1 MNSYH
6 SFGVLEKDRER
17 ASDKT
22 SDPLQLTR
30 RSMRNLRFLPLLLCL
45 VAVPAGSQGR
55 TRARPV
61 ARAITS
67 PQAQF
72 GHNIGDDYFLANYT
86 QMLDYWRKLDRESD
100 RMRLVRIGTTAEG
113 RPMWMAIVTSPE
125 NFKKLARYQE
135 ISRRLALAENLTDAQ
150 AHALAVEG
158 KSVVW
163 IDGGLHASEVLGAQQ
178 LIETAYELVSR
189 SDPETLRFLRDDIIL
204 LVPANPDGQELVSNW
219 YMRDA
224 DTLKRTTSR
233 LPRLYHKYA
242 GHDNNR
248 DSYMAS
254 QPETQAMD
262 SILFRA
268 WYPQIMYN
276 HHQTGPIG
284 TVIFAPPFR
293 DPFNYNFDP
302 LVPMELDLVG
312 AAMHSRFVAEGKPG
326 ATMRS
331 GSSYSTWWNGGL
343 RTTVY
348 FHNMIGLLTEA
359 IGNPTPMEIP
369 LVPEKLL
376 PKGDYPMPIQP
387 QKWHF
392 AQSIAYELT
401 ANRAVLDVAS
411 RYRET
416 LLYNIYQM
424 GRNSIERGS
433 TDSWTVTPRKVA
445 ALTAAIPQDSAR
457 PQGGDAGGGGGG
469 GGRAV
474 TTSPADLAT
483 YTRIM
488 RSPADR
494 DPRGY
499 IIPAD
504 QPDFLTATK
513 FVNALIKTGIEID
526 RGTSAFTVDGKSYPA
541 GSYVVKTAQ
550 AFRPHILDM
559 FEPQDHPNDIPYPGG
574 PPTPPYDNAGWTLA
588 YQMGVQFD
596 RILDGFSGPFTRVT
610 GFARVPAPRVGPA
623 AAGYAFSHSQN
634 DAFYAV
640 NRLLAHGDTV
650 YTLRNALSINGR
662 TYDVGT
668 FYVPAKTST
677 RSFLARLAQE
687 KGLQFDPFHTEVSP
701 ASLQRIRPARIALW
715 DQYGGAITS
724 GWARFIL
731 EQFDFPYEVVYP
743 QTLDAGNLISKF
755 DVLILPDGA
764 TFARSTART
773 PRINPEDIPPEYRD
787 RLGAMTVA
795 KTVPQLSEFL
805 NAGGTIMAIGSATDL
820 GTQLQLPIANALV
833 DSAGRTLPRARFY
846 VPGSIL
852 AMRVDTTAELA
863 QGMRPT
869 TDFYYDNAPA
879 FRLLPAAEPRGIK
892 RIVWIDNPSP
902 LRSGWAWGQ
911 RYLSGVT
918 EVLQAPVGK
927 GMLVL
932 FGPDPYFRSQP
943 HGTFKL
949 LFNGLLYRNDL
960 GD

>member
-1 MNSYH
+1 MRSLRL
-6 SFGVLEKDRER
+6 SLLVL
-17 ASDKT
+17 AAVT
-22 SDPLQLTR
+22 IPAGTQAQR
-30 RSMRNLRFLPLLLCL
+30 RS
-45 VAVPAGSQGR
+45 AA
-55 TRARPV
+55 A
-61 ARAITS
+61 AITS
-67 PQAQF
+67 PLAQF
-72 GHNIGDDYFLANYT
+72 GHNIGDDYFLANYS
-86 QMLDYWRKLDRESD
+86 QMMDYWRKLDRESD
-100 RMRLVRIGTTAEG
+100 RMKLVRIGTTAEG

-125 NFKKLARYQE
+125 NHRKLARYQE
-135 ISRRLALAENLTDAQ
+135 ISRRLARADDLSDAQ
-150 AHALAVEG
+150 ARAFAAEG
-158 KSVVW
+158 KAVVW

-178 LIETAYELVSR
+178 LIETTYELVSR

-219 YMRDA
+219 YMREA

-233 LPRLYHKYA
+233 LPRLYEKYA

-248 DSYMAS
+248 DSYMAAL
-254 QPETQAMD
+254 PETQAMD

-416 LLYNIYQM
+416 LLYNIYRM
-424 GRNSIERGS
+424 GRNSIGRGS
-433 TDSWTVTPRKVA
+433 TDTWTVTPKRVA
-445 ALTAAIPQDSAR
+445 ALQAAIPQDSVR
-457 PQGGDAGGGGGG
+457 PQGGDAGSGGG
-469 GGRAV
+469 GGRAA
-474 TTSPADLAT
+474 TTSPAEMAT

-488 RSPADR
+488 RNPADR

-499 IIPAD
+499 IISVD
-504 QPDFLTATK
+504 QPDFPTATK
-513 FVNALIKTGIEID
+513 FVNALIKTGIDVD
-526 RGTSAFTVDGKSYPA
+526 RATSSFTVDGKSYPA
-541 GSYVVKTAQ
+541 GSFVVKTAQ

-574 PPTPPYDNAGWTLA
+574 PPTAPYDNAGWTLA

-596 RILDGFSGPFTRVT
+596 RILDDFSGPFTRVT
-610 GFARVPAPRVGPA
+610 GFAKPPRPRFGPA
-623 AAGYAFSHSQN
+623 AAGYVFSHSQN

-650 YTLRNALSINGR
+650 YTLLNPLNINGR

-668 FYVPAKTST
+668 FYVHARTGTLGFLT
-677 RSFLARLAQE
+677 RIADER
-687 KGLQFDPFHTEVSP
+687 GIQFDAFHAEPSA
-701 ASLQRIRPARIALW
+701 ASLRRILPARIALW
-715 DQYGGAITS
+715 DQYGGSITS
-724 GWARFIL
+724 GWARYIL
-731 EQFDFPYEVVYP
+731 EQFGFTYEIVYP
-743 QTLDAGNLISKF
+743 QTLDAGNLINKF

-764 TFARSTART
+764 TFARTAARAA
-773 PRINPEDIPPEYRD
+773 PRINPDDIPEEFRD
-787 RLGAMTVA
+787 RLGSMSVA
-795 KTVPQLSEFL
+795 RTVPQLAEFL
-805 NAGGTIMAIGSATDL
+805 NAGGTILAIGSATDL
-820 GTQLQLPIANALV
+820 GIQLQLPIANALV
-833 DSAGRTLPRARFY
+833 DSAGRPLPRTRFY

-852 AMRVDTTAELA
+852 AMRVDTTSALA
-863 QGMRPT
+863 HGMRPT
-869 TDFYYDNAPA
+869 TDYYYDNAPA
-879 FRLLPAAEPRGIK
+879 FRLLPPAEARGVK

-911 RYLSGVT
+911 RFLNGVT
-918 EVLQAPVGK
+918 EVLTAPFGK
-927 GMLVL
+927 GELVL
-932 FGPDPYFRSQP
+932 YGPDPYFRSQP

-949 LFNGLLYRNDL
+949 LFNGLLYRTAL

>member
-1 MNSYH
+1 MRRLVFTAL
-6 SFGVLEKDRER
+6 SFYVL
-17 ASDKT
+17 A
-22 SDPLQLTR
+22 
-30 RSMRNLRFLPLLLCL
+30 
-45 VAVPAGSQGR
+45 
-55 TRARPV
+55 
-61 ARAITS
+61 S
-67 PQAQF
+67 PQSIAAQRRTTTPRAQF
-72 GHNIGDDYFLANYT
+72 GHDIGDDYFLANYE
-86 QMLDYWRKLDRESD
+86 QMIEYWNKLDRESD
-100 RMRLVRIGTTAEG
+100 RMKMVRIGTSAEG
-113 RPMWMAIVTSPE
+113 RPIWMAIITSPE
-125 NFKKLARYQE
+125 NHRKLAHYQD

-150 AHALAVEG
+150 AHALAAEG
-158 KSVVW
+158 KAVVW

-178 LIETAYELVSR
+178 LIQTVYELVSR
-189 SDPETLRFLRDDIIL
+189 NDAETLRFLNDDIIL
-204 LVPANPDGQELVSNW
+204 CVPANPDGQDLVSNW
-219 YMRDA
+219 YMRDP
-224 DTLKRTTSR
+224 DTLKRSTSR

-248 DSYMAS
+248 DSYIAS

-276 HHQTGPIG
+276 HHQTGPVG

-331 GSSYSTWWNGGL
+331 GSGYSTWWNGGL

-416 LLYNIYQM
+416 FLYNIYQM
-424 GRNSIERGS
+424 GRNSIQRGS
-433 TDSWTVTPRKVA
+433 SDAWTVTPKKVA
-445 ALTAAIPQDSAR
+445 ALQAALPDSVR
-457 PQGGDAGGGGGG
+457 SPGGDGGGA
-469 GGRAV
+469 RAA
-474 TTSPADLAT
+474 TSTPDELAK
-483 YTRIM
+483 YARIM
-488 RSPADR
+488 RNPADR

-499 IIPAD
+499 IISAD

-513 FVNALIKTGIEID
+513 FVNALIKNGIVVLRATQPFIV
-526 RGTSAFTVDGKSYPA
+526 GSKQYPA
-541 GSYVVKTAQ
+541 NSLVVRTAQ

-596 RILDGFSGPFTRVT
+596 RILDPFSGPFVPIIGFAKPPATRV
-610 GFARVPAPRVGPA
+610 AEN
-623 AAGYAFSHSQN
+623 AAGYTFSHSVN
-634 DAFYAV
+634 DAFVAV
-640 NRLLAHGDTV
+640 NRLLAHGEEV
-650 YTLRNALSINGR
+650 FTLDASHQANGR
-662 TYDVGT
+662 RYDVGT
-668 FYVPAKTST
+668 FYVAAKSTTPAI
-677 RSFLARLAQE
+677 LAQLSQD
-687 KGLQFDPFHTEVSP
+687 KGIVFEAIPSAIP
-701 ASLQRIRPARIALW
+701 RASLKRVRPVRIALW

-724 GWARFIL
+724 GWARYIL
-731 EQFDFPYEVVYP
+731 EQFEFPYQVVYP
-743 QTLDAGNLISKF
+743 PTLDAGNLISKF
-755 DVLILPDGA
+755 DVLLLPDGFSFPRA
-764 TFARSTART
+764 GARAA
-773 PRINPEDIPPEYRD
+773 PRIEPADIPAEYRD
-787 RLGAMTVA
+787 RLGSVTVA
-795 KTVPQLSEFL
+795 RTLPQIVEFL
-805 NAGGTIMAIGSATDL
+805 NAGGTVLAIGSATDL
-820 GTQLQLPIANALV
+820 ATQMQLPIANALV
-833 DSAGRTLPRARFY
+833 DSAGRPLPRTRFY

-852 AMRVDTTAELA
+852 SMRVDTTATLA
-863 QGMRPT
+863 QGMRPV

-879 FRLLPAAEPRGIK
+879 FRLLPGAEARGVKKIA
-892 RIVWIDNPSP
+892 WIDGPTP

-911 RYLSGVT
+911 KYLSGVT

-927 GMLVL
+927 GTLVL
-932 FGPDPYFRSQP
+932 YGPDPYFRSQP
-943 HGTFKL
+943 HGTFKM
-949 LFNGLLYRNDL
+949 LFNGFLYRTAP

>member
-1 MNSYH
+1 M
-6 SFGVLEKDRER
+6 D
-17 ASDKT
+17 
-22 SDPLQLTR
+22 
-30 RSMRNLRFLPLLLCL
+30 SMRSLKSKTALLLCVL
-45 VAVPAGSQGR
+45 AIMAAAPAHPRNTAAAQTG
-55 TRARPV
+55 
-61 ARAITS
+61 ITS
-67 PQAQF
+67 PRAQF
-72 GHNIGDDYFLANYT
+72 GHDIGDDYFLANYT
-86 QMLDYWRKLDRESD
+86 QMIDYWRKLDRESD
-100 RMRLVRIGTTAEG
+100 RMKMVRIGTTAEG
-113 RPMWMAIVTSPE
+113 RPIWMAIVTSPE
-125 NFKKLARYQE
+125 NQRKLGRYQE

-150 AHALAVEG
+150 AHALASEG

-178 LIETAYELVSR
+178 LIQMVYDLVSR

-219 YMRDA
+219 YMREA
-224 DTLKRTTSR
+224 DTLKRTTAR
-233 LPRLYHKYA
+233 LPTLYHKYA

-359 IGNPTPMEIP
+359 IGNPTPIEIP

-376 PKGDYPMPIQP
+376 PRGDLPMPIQP

-411 RYRET
+411 RYREMF
-416 LLYNIYQM
+416 LYNIYQM
-424 GRNSIERGS
+424 GRNSIRRGS
-433 TDSWTVTPRKVA
+433 TDTWTITPRKVA
-445 ALTAAIPQDSAR
+445 ALEAATPEDSSR
-457 PQGGDAGGGGGG
+457 PQGGDAGGGGG
-469 GGRAV
+469 RPQ
-474 TTSPADLAT
+474 TTSPADMAA
-483 YTRIM
+483 YVNIM
-488 RSPADR
+488 RNPADR
-494 DPRGY
+494 DARAY

-513 FVNALIKTGIEID
+513 FVNALIKTGISVD
-526 RGTSAFTVDGKSYPA
+526 RAAAPFTVNGKNYPA
-541 GSYVVKTAQ
+541 NSFVVMAAQ

-596 RILDGFSGPFTRVT
+596 RILEPFTGPLTPVV
-610 GFARVPAPRVGPA
+610 GFAKPPRARVGPA
-623 AAGYAFSHSQN
+623 AEGYALSHSVN
-634 DAFYAV
+634 DAFAAV
-640 NRLLAHGDTV
+640 NRLLARGQEV
-650 YTLRNALSINGR
+650 YTLVTPLSINGR
-662 TYDVGT
+662 TYDAGT
-668 FYVPAKTST
+668 FYIPAKPGT
-677 RSFLARLAQE
+677 LAILSRLVAE
-687 KGLQFDPFHTEVSP
+687 KGLVFDPFDTEVSS
-701 ASLQRIRPARIALW
+701 ASLKRIRPARIALW
-715 DQYGGAITS
+715 DQYGGSITS

-731 EQFDFPYEVVYP
+731 EQFEFPYQVVYP
-743 QTLDAGNLISKF
+743 ATLDAGNLISKF
-755 DVLILPDGA
+755 DVLILPDGV
-764 TFARSTART
+764 TFGRPGARAA
-773 PRINPEDIPPEYRD
+773 PRVNPDDVPTEYRD
-787 RLGAMTVA
+787 RIGSLTAT
-795 KTVPQLSEFL
+795 KTIPQLQEFL
-805 NAGGTIMAIGSATDL
+805 NAGGTILAIGSATDI
-820 GTQLQLPIANALV
+820 GIQLQLPISNALA
-833 DSAGRTLPRARFY
+833 DSTGRSLPRSRFY

-852 AMRVDTTAELA
+852 TMRVDTTLA
-863 QGMRPT
+863 LGEGLRPV

-879 FRLLPAAEPRGIK
+879 FRLLPGANARGIK
-892 RIVWIDNPSP
+892 RVVWIDGPAP

-911 RYLSGVT
+911 KYLSGVT

-932 FGPDPYFRSQP
+932 YGPDPYFRSQP

-949 LFNGLLYRNDL
+949 LFNGLLYRNEL

>member
-1 MNSYH
+1 MRSLKSAT
-6 SFGVLEKDRER
+6 SFLFFLLATTVPSKAQTNI
-17 ASDKT
+17 AST
-22 SDPLQLTR
+22 TATR
-30 RSMRNLRFLPLLLCL
+30 
-45 VAVPAGSQGR
+45 
-55 TRARPV
+55 
-61 ARAITS
+61 ITT
-67 PQAQF
+67 PRAQF
-72 GHNIGDDYFLANYT
+72 GHDIGDDYFLANYT
-86 QMLDYWRKLDRESD
+86 QMIDYWRVLDRQSD
-100 RMRLVRIGTTAEG
+100 RMKMVRIGTSAEG
-113 RPMWMAIVTSPE
+113 RPIWMAIVTSPE
-125 NFKKLARYQE
+125 NHAKLARYQQ

-150 AHALAVEG
+150 AHALASEG
-158 KSVVW
+158 KAVVW
-163 IDGGLHASEVLGAQQ
+163 IDGGLHATEVLGAQQ
-178 LIETAYELVSR
+178 LIEMTYELVSR
-189 SDPETLRFLRDDIIL
+189 NDAETLRFLRDDIIL
-204 LVPANPDGQELVSNW
+204 LVPANPDGQELVSDW
-219 YMRDA
+219 YMREA
-224 DTLKRTTSR
+224 DTLKRTTAR
-233 LPRLYHKYA
+233 LPRLYQKYA

-268 WYPQIMYN
+268 WYPQIVYN

-331 GSSYSTWWNGGL
+331 GSGYSTWWNGGL

-359 IGNPTPMEIP
+359 IGNPTPIEIP

-376 PKGDYPMPIQP
+376 PKGDLPMPIQP

-392 AQSIAYELT
+392 SQSIAYELT

-424 GRNSIERGS
+424 GRNSIRRGS
-433 TDSWTVTPRKVA
+433 TDTWTTTPTKVA
-445 ALTAAIPQDSAR
+445 ALQAALPQDSTR
-457 PQGGDAGGGGGG
+457 PGGDAGAGG
-469 GGRAV
+469 GGRPQ
-474 TTSPADLAT
+474 TTSPAEMAA
-483 YTRIM
+483 YVSIM
-488 RSPADR
+488 RNPEDR

-499 IIPAD
+499 IISAD

-513 FVNALIKTGIEID
+513 FVNALIKTGIVIQ
-526 RGTSAFTVDGKSYPA
+526 RATAPFAVQGKEYPV
-541 GSYVVKTAQ
+541 GSFVVKTAQ
-550 AFRPHILDM
+550 AFRPHVLDM

-596 RILDGFSGPFTRVT
+596 RILDPFGGPFTPIV
-610 GFARVPAPRVGPA
+610 GFARALEQRVA
-623 AAGYAFSHSQN
+623 SAIAGYALSHSVN
-634 DAFYAV
+634 DAFVAV
-640 NRLLAHGDTV
+640 NRLLARGEQV
-650 YTLRNALSINGR
+650 YTLQTPLSINGR

-668 FYVPAKTST
+668 FYIPAKPTT
-677 RSFLARLAQE
+677 APILTQLAQE
-687 KGLQFDPFHTEVSP
+687 KGLSFDAFDTEISA
-701 ASLQRIRPARIALW
+701 ASLKRIRPARIALW

-731 EQFDFPYEVVYP
+731 EQFEFPYQVVYP
-743 QTLDAGNLISKF
+743 ATLDAGNLISKF
-755 DVLILPDGA
+755 DVLILPDGV
-764 TFARSTART
+764 TFGRPGART
-773 PRINPEDIPPEYRD
+773 PPRINPEDVPPEYRD
-787 RLGAMTVA
+787 RIGSLTATR
-795 KTVPQLSEFL
+795 TIPQLQEFL
-805 NAGGTIMAIGSATDL
+805 NAGGTILAIGSATDL
-820 GTQLQLPIANALV
+820 GIQLQLPIANALV
-833 DSAGRTLPRARFY
+833 DSSGRSLPRSRFY

-852 AMRVDTTAELA
+852 SMRVDTTLA
-863 QGMRPT
+863 LGEGLRPV

-879 FRLLPAAEPRGIK
+879 FRLLPGANARGIK
-892 RIVWIDNPSP
+892 RVVWIDGPTP

-911 RYLSGVT
+911 KYLSGVT

-932 FGPDPYFRSQP
+932 YGPDPYFRSQP

-949 LFNGLLYRNDL
+949 LFNGLLYRNEL

>member
-1 MNSYH
+1 MRRLS
-6 SFGVLEKDRER
+6 SATLLFAIFALPAMLR
-17 ASDKT
+17 AQT
-22 SDPLQLTR
+22 
-30 RSMRNLRFLPLLLCL
+30 
-45 VAVPAGSQGR
+45 R
-55 TRARPV
+55 TRPAPSLLV
-61 ARAITS
+61 TS
-67 PQAQF
+67 PRAQF
-72 GHNIGDDYFLANYT
+72 GHNIGDDYFLANYS
-86 QMLDYWRKLDRESD
+86 QMIDYWRKLDRESD
-100 RMRLVRIGTTAEG
+100 RMRLVRVGTTAEG
-113 RPMWMAIVTSPE
+113 RPMWMAIITSPE
-125 NFKKLARYQE
+125 NFRKLSRYQE

-150 AHALAVEG
+150 AHALASEG

-178 LIETAYELVSR
+178 LILMAYELVSR

-219 YMRDA
+219 YMREA
-224 DTLKRTTSR
+224 DTLKRSTAR
-233 LPRLYHKYA
+233 LPRLYHKYI

-248 DSYMAS
+248 DAYMAS

-312 AAMHSRFVAEGKPG
+312 AAMQSRFVAEGKPG

-331 GSSYSTWWNGGL
+331 GSGYSTWWNGGM

-359 IGNPTPMEIP
+359 IGNPTPIEIP

-376 PKGDYPMPIQP
+376 PKGDLPMPIQP

-424 GRNSIERGS
+424 GRNSIQRGS
-433 TDSWTVTPRKVA
+433 TDTWTTTPKRVA
-445 ALTAAIPQDSAR
+445 ALQTAIPQDTAR

-469 GGRAV
+469 GRPQV
-474 TTSPADLAT
+474 TSAADMAT
-483 YTRIM
+483 YVTIM
-488 RSPADR
+488 RNPEDR

-513 FVNALIKTGIEID
+513 FVNALIKTGIVVQ
-526 RGTSAFTVDGKSYPA
+526 RATAPFTVGGRNYSA

-550 AFRPHILDM
+550 AFRPHVLDM

-596 RILDGFSGPFTRVT
+596 RILDPFGGPFTPIT
-610 GFARVPAPRVGPA
+610 GFAKPPTQRVASAV
-623 AAGYAFSHSQN
+623 AGYAFSHSVN
-634 DAFYAV
+634 DAFTAV
-640 NRLLAHGDTV
+640 NRLLARGEDA
-650 YTLRNALSINGR
+650 YTLLSPLSINGR
-662 TYDVGT
+662 TYSAGT
-668 FYVPAKTST
+668 FYVPAKPTT
-677 RSFLARLAQE
+677 LPVLKQLADE
-687 KGLQFDPFHTEVSP
+687 KGLAFDAFDTEVSSS
-701 ASLQRIRPARIALW
+701 SLRRVRPARIGLW

-731 EQFDFPYEVVYP
+731 EQFEFPYEVVYP
-743 QTLDAGNLISKF
+743 PTLDAGNLISKF

-764 TFARSTART
+764 TFARPNART
-773 PRINPEDIPPEYRD
+773 APRINPEDVPAEYRD
-787 RLGAMTVA
+787 RVGTLSVA
-795 KTVPQLSEFL
+795 KTIPQLLEFL
-805 NAGGTIMAIGSATDL
+805 NAGGTILAIGSATDL
-820 GTQLQLPIANALV
+820 GIQLQLPIANALV
-833 DSAGRTLPRARFY
+833 DSTGRSLPRTKFY

-852 AMRVDTTAELA
+852 TMRVDTTASLA
-863 QGMRPT
+863 EGLRPT

-879 FRLLPAAEPRGIK
+879 FRLLPAADARGVK
-892 RIVWIDNPSP
+892 RIVWIDTPTP

-911 RYLSGVT
+911 KYLSGVT
-918 EVLQAPVGK
+918 EVLQSPVGK

-932 FGPDPYFRSQP
+932 YGPDPYFRSQP

-949 LFNGLLYRNDL
+949 LFNGLLYRTAL

>member
-1 MNSYH
+1 M
-6 SFGVLEKDRER
+6 
-17 ASDKT
+17 
-22 SDPLQLTR
+22 
-30 RSMRNLRFLPLLLCL
+30 RSLKSLALFLFLPLAL
-45 VAVPAGSQGR
+45 
-55 TRARPV
+55 PV
-61 ARAITS
+61 ASPAQRRIAAPATRTITS
-67 PQAQF
+67 PRAEF
-72 GHNIGDDYFLANYT
+72 GHDIGDDYFLANYS
-86 QMLDYWRKLDRESD
+86 QMIEYWRKLDRESD
-100 RMRLVRIGTTAEG
+100 RMKMVRIGTTAEG
-113 RPMWMAIVTSPE
+113 RPMWMAIITSPD
-125 NFKKLARYQE
+125 NQRKLARYQE
-135 ISRRLALAENLTDAQ
+135 ISRRLALAEDLTDAQ
-150 AHALAVEG
+150 ARALASAG

-178 LIETAYELVSR
+178 LIPMAYELVGR
-189 SDPETLRFLRDDIIL
+189 NDPETLRFLRDDIIL
-204 LVPANPDGQELVSNW
+204 LVPANPDGQDLVSNW
-219 YMRDA
+219 YMRDP
-224 DTLKRTTSR
+224 DTLRRSTAR
-233 LPRLYHKYA
+233 LPRLYHKYV

-248 DSYMAS
+248 DAYMAS

-331 GSSYSTWWNGGL
+331 GSGYSTWWNGGM

-376 PKGDYPMPIQP
+376 PKGDLPMPIQP

-424 GRNSIERGS
+424 GRNSIQRGS
-433 TDSWTVTPRKVA
+433 TDTWTTTPRKVA
-445 ALTAAIPQDSAR
+445 ALQAAVPQDTAR

-469 GGRAV
+469 GAGGRPQ
-474 TTSPADLAT
+474 TTSPAEMAA
-483 YTRIM
+483 YVSIM
-488 RSPADR
+488 RNPADR

-499 IIPAD
+499 IIPSD

-513 FVNALIKTGIEID
+513 FVNALIKTGITVD
-526 RGTSAFTVDGKSYPA
+526 RATSAFIVNGKNYPQ
-541 GSYVVKTAQ
+541 GSYVVQTAQ

-596 RILDGFSGPFTRVT
+596 RILDPLSGPFTPIV
-610 GFARVPAPRVGPA
+610 GFARPPRQHVGPA
-623 AAGYAFSHSQN
+623 AAGYALSHSVN
-634 DAFYAV
+634 DAFAAV
-640 NRLLAHGDTV
+640 NRLLARGEEV
-650 YTLRNALSINGR
+650 YTLLRPISINGR
-662 TYDVGT
+662 TYDIGT
-668 FYVPAKTST
+668 FYIPAKPGTEAILS
-677 RSFLARLAQE
+677 RLAAE
-687 KGLQFDPFHTEVSP
+687 RGLTFDPFHTEVSST
-701 ASLQRIRPARIALW
+701 SLKRLRPARIALW
-715 DQYGGAITS
+715 DQYGGSITS

-731 EQFDFPYEVVYP
+731 EQFEFPYQVVYP

-755 DVLILPDGA
+755 DVLILPDGV
-764 TFARSTART
+764 TFRRPNARAA
-773 PRINPEDIPPEYRD
+773 PQINPEEIPAEYRD
-787 RLGAMTVA
+787 RLGSLTVA
-795 KTVPQLSEFL
+795 RTIPQLQEFL
-805 NAGGTIMAIGSATDL
+805 NAGGTILAIGSATDL
-820 GTQLQLPIANALV
+820 GIQLQLPVANALV
-833 DSAGRTLPRARFY
+833 DSVGRPLPRTRFY

-852 AMRVDTTAELA
+852 SMRVDTTAALA
-863 QGMRPT
+863 QGLRPV
-869 TDFYYDNAPA
+869 TDFYFDNAPA
-879 FRLLPAAEPRGIK
+879 FRLLPAAESRGIK
-892 RIVWIDNPSP
+892 RIVWIDGAAP

-932 FGPDPYFRSQP
+932 YGPDPYFRSQP

-949 LFNGLLYRNDL
+949 LFNGLLYRNEL

>member
-1 MNSYH
+1 MRSLK
-6 SFGVLEKDRER
+6 SSTTFLFC
-17 ASDKT
+17 
-22 SDPLQLTR
+22 LLTIPATI
-30 RSMRNLRFLPLLLCL
+30 SSQ
-45 VAVPAGSQGR
+45 AVSSSTLSR
-55 TRARPV
+55 
-61 ARAITS
+61 ITS
-67 PQAQF
+67 PRAEF
-72 GHNIGDDYFLANYT
+72 GHDIGDDYFLASYG
-86 QMLDYWRKLDRESD
+86 QMVDYWRKLDRESD
-100 RMRLVRIGTTAEG
+100 RMKLVRIGTTAEA

-125 NFKKLARYQE
+125 NQRRLARYQD
-135 ISRRLALAENLTDAQ
+135 ISKRLALAENLTDAQ
-150 AHALAVEG
+150 ARSLAAEG

-178 LIETAYELVSR
+178 LILTAYDLVSR
-189 SDPETLRFLRDDIIL
+189 NDPETLRFLRDDIIL
-204 LVPANPDGQELVSNW
+204 LVPANPDGQDIVSNW
-219 YMRDA
+219 YMREA

-248 DSYMAS
+248 DSYMAAM
-254 QPETQAMD
+254 PETQAMD

-276 HHQTGPIG
+276 HHQTGPAG

-331 GSSYSTWWNGGL
+331 GAPYSTWWNGGL

-369 LVPEKLL
+369 LVPDKLL
-376 PKGDYPMPIQP
+376 PKGDLPFPIQP

-424 GRNSIERGS
+424 GRNSIQRGN
-433 TDSWTVTPRKVA
+433 TDTWTVTPRKVA
-445 ALTAAIPQDSAR
+445 ALQAALPQDSTR

-469 GGRAV
+469 RPQ
-474 TTSPADLAT
+474 TTSPAELAA
-483 YTRIM
+483 YTSIM
-488 RSPADR
+488 RSPTDR

-499 IIPAD
+499 IISAD

-513 FVNALIKTGIEID
+513 FVNALIKNGIAIERAIED
-526 RGTSAFTVDGKSYPA
+526 FTVNGKTYPA
-541 GSYVVKTAQ
+541 GSFVVKTAQ

-596 RILDGFSGPFTRVT
+596 RILDPFSGPFAPVV
-610 GFARVPAPRVGPA
+610 GFAKPPTERVGPA
-623 AAGYAFSHSQN
+623 AAGYALSHSVN
-634 DAFYAV
+634 DAFAAV
-640 NRLLAHGDTV
+640 NRLLARGEDV
-650 YTLRNALSINGR
+650 YTLLNPLSINGR
-662 TYDVGT
+662 IYDAGT
-668 FYVPAKTST
+668 FYIAAKPTTLPILS
-677 RSFLARLAQE
+677 RLASE
-687 KGLQFDPFHTEVSP
+687 KGLTFDAFQTEVSP
-701 ASLQRIRPARIALW
+701 ASLKRVRPARIALW

-724 GWARFIL
+724 GWARFLL
-731 EQFDFPYEVVYP
+731 EQFEFPYQIVYP
-743 QTLDAGNLISKF
+743 PTLDAGNLISKF
-755 DVLILPDGA
+755 DILILPDGA
-764 TFARSTART
+764 TFARPNSRVGQ
-773 PRINPEDIPPEYRD
+773 RINPDDVPAEYRD
-787 RLGAMTVA
+787 RVGNMTVA
-795 KTVPQLSEFL
+795 KTVPQLQEFL
-805 NAGGTIMAIGSATDL
+805 NSGGTILAIGSATEL
-820 GTQLQLPIANALV
+820 GLQLQLPIANALV
-833 DSAGRTLPRARFY
+833 DSAGRALPRNRFY

-852 AMRVDTTAELA
+852 SMRVDTTTALA
-863 QGMRPT
+863 QGLRPV

-879 FRLLPAAEPRGIK
+879 FRLLPGANARGIK
-892 RIVWIDNPSP
+892 RVAWIDSPTP

-932 FGPDPYFRSQP
+932 YGPDPYFRSQP

-949 LFNGLLYRNDL
+949 LFNGLLYRNEL

>member
-1 MNSYH
+1 MNSMR
-6 SFGVLEKDRER
+6 SLK
-17 ASDKT
+17 SKT
-22 SDPLQLTR
+22 A
-30 RSMRNLRFLPLLLCL
+30 LPLCVL
-45 VAVPAGSQGR
+45 AIMAAAPAH
-55 TRARPV
+55 TRNA
-61 ARAITS
+61 AAAQTGITS
-67 PQAQF
+67 PRAQF
-72 GHNIGDDYFLANYT
+72 GHDIGDDYFLANYT
-86 QMLDYWRKLDRESD
+86 QMIDYWRKLDRESD
-100 RMRLVRIGTTAEG
+100 RMKMVRIGTTAEG
-113 RPMWMAIVTSPE
+113 RPIWMAIVTAPE
-125 NFKKLARYQE
+125 NHRKLGRYQE
-135 ISRRLALAENLTDAQ
+135 ISRRLALAGNLTDAQ
-150 AHALAVEG
+150 AHALASEG

-178 LIETAYELVSR
+178 LIQMVYDLVSR

-204 LVPANPDGQELVSNW
+204 LVPANPDGQELVSDW
-219 YMRDA
+219 YMREA
-224 DTLKRTTSR
+224 DTLKRTTAR

-359 IGNPTPMEIP
+359 IGNPTPIEIP

-376 PKGDYPMPIQP
+376 PRGDLPMPIQP

-411 RYRET
+411 RYREMF
-416 LLYNIYQM
+416 LYNIYQM
-424 GRNSIERGS
+424 GRNSIRRGS
-433 TDSWTVTPRKVA
+433 TDTWTTTPRKVA
-445 ALTAAIPQDSAR
+445 ALEAATPEDSSR
-457 PQGGDAGGGGGG
+457 PQGGDAGGGGG
-469 GGRAV
+469 RPQ
-474 TTSPADLAT
+474 TTSPADMAA
-483 YTRIM
+483 YVNIM
-488 RSPADR
+488 RNPADR
-494 DPRGY
+494 DPRAY
-499 IIPAD
+499 VISAD

-513 FVNALIKTGIEID
+513 FVNALIKTGISVD
-526 RGTSAFTVDGKSYPA
+526 RATAPFTVNGKSYPTN
-541 GSYVVKTAQ
+541 SYVVMAAQ

-596 RILDGFSGPFTRVT
+596 RILEPFSGPLTPVV
-610 GFARVPAPRVGPA
+610 GFAKPPRARVGPA
-623 AAGYAFSHSQN
+623 AEGYALSHSVN
-634 DAFYAV
+634 DAFAAV
-640 NRLLAHGDTV
+640 NRLLARGQEV
-650 YTLRNALSINGR
+650 YTLVTPLSINGR
-662 TYDVGT
+662 TYDAGT
-668 FYVPAKTST
+668 FYIPAKPGT
-677 RSFLARLAQE
+677 LAILSRLVAE
-687 KGLQFDPFHTEVSP
+687 KGLVFDPFDTEVSS
-701 ASLQRIRPARIALW
+701 ASLKRIRPARIALW
-715 DQYGGAITS
+715 DQYGGSITS

-731 EQFDFPYEVVYP
+731 EQFEFPYQVVYP
-743 QTLDAGNLISKF
+743 ATLDAGNLISKF
-755 DVLILPDGA
+755 DVLILPDGV
-764 TFARSTART
+764 TFGRPGART
-773 PRINPEDIPPEYRD
+773 APRVNPEDVPPEYRD
-787 RLGAMTVA
+787 RIGSLTATR
-795 KTVPQLSEFL
+795 TIPQLQEFL
-805 NAGGTIMAIGSATDL
+805 NAGGTILAIGSATDI
-820 GTQLQLPIANALV
+820 GIQLQLPISNALA
-833 DSAGRTLPRARFY
+833 DSTGRSLPRSRFY

-852 AMRVDTTAELA
+852 TMRVDTTLA
-863 QGMRPT
+863 LGEGLRPV

-879 FRLLPAAEPRGIK
+879 FRLLPGANARGIK
-892 RIVWIDNPSP
+892 RVVWIDGPTP

-911 RYLSGVT
+911 KYLSGVT

-932 FGPDPYFRSQP
+932 YGPDPYFRSQP

-949 LFNGLLYRNDL
+949 LFNGLLYRNEL

>member
-1 MNSYH
+1 MQRLKS
-6 SFGVLEKDRER
+6 
-17 ASDKT
+17 AA
-22 SDPLQLTR
+22 
-30 RSMRNLRFLPLLLCL
+30 LLLSL
-45 VAVPAGSQGR
+45 SAVTVTASAQMR
-55 TRARPV
+55 
-61 ARAITS
+61 ITS
-67 PQAQF
+67 PRTQF
-72 GHNIGDDYFLANYT
+72 GHNIGDDYFLANYS
-86 QMLDYWRKLDRESD
+86 QMIEYWQKLDRESD
-100 RMRLVRIGTTAEG
+100 RMSMVRIGTSAEG
-113 RPMWMAIVTSPE
+113 RPMWMAIITSPE
-125 NFKKLARYQE
+125 NHRKLSRYQE

-150 AHALAVEG
+150 ARSLAQEG
-158 KSVVW
+158 KAVVW
-163 IDGGLHASEVLGAQQ
+163 IDGGLHATEVLGAQQ
-178 LIETAYELVSR
+178 LIQTVYELVSR
-189 SDPETLRFLRDDIIL
+189 TDLETLRFLRDDIIL
-204 LVPANPDGQELVSNW
+204 CVPANPDGQDLVSNW
-219 YMRDA
+219 YMREA
-224 DTLKRTTSR
+224 DTLKRSTSR

-302 LVPMELDLVG
+302 LIPTELDLVG
-312 AAMHSRFVAEGKPG
+312 AAMHSRFVAEGKSG

-369 LVPEKLL
+369 LVAERLL
-376 PKGDYPMPIQP
+376 PRGDLPLPIQP

-424 GRNSIERGS
+424 GRNSIRRGS
-433 TDSWTVTPRKVA
+433 TDTWTTTPKKVA
-445 ALTAAIPQDSAR
+445 ALQAALPQDSLR
-457 PQGGDAGGGGGG
+457 PGGGDAGGGGGG
-469 GGRAV
+469 RPQ
-474 TTSPADLAT
+474 TTSPADMAT
-483 YTRIM
+483 YVSIM
-488 RSPADR
+488 RNPEDR

-499 IIPAD
+499 IISAN

-513 FVNALIKTGIEID
+513 FVNALIKTGIAIQ
-526 RGTSAFTVDGKSYPA
+526 RATAPFSVQGKEYPA
-541 GSYVVKTAQ
+541 GSFVVKTAQ
-550 AFRPHILDM
+550 AFRPHVLDM

-596 RILDGFSGPFTRVT
+596 RILDPFSGPFVPVV
-610 GFARVPAPRVGPA
+610 GFAKVPEQRLASATV
-623 AAGYAFSHSQN
+623 GYALSHSEN
-634 DAFYAV
+634 DAFTAV
-640 NRLLAHGDTV
+640 NRLLARGEEV
-650 YTLRNALSINGR
+650 YTLRTPLSINGR
-662 TYDVGT
+662 TYNVGT
-668 FYVPAKTST
+668 FYIPATPTST
-677 RSFLARLAQE
+677 PILTQLAAE
-687 KGLQFDPFHTEVSP
+687 KGLDFDPFDTDVS
-701 ASLQRIRPARIALW
+701 ATILRRVRPARIALW

-731 EQFDFPYEVVYP
+731 EQFEFPYNIVFAP
-743 QTLDAGNLISKF
+743 ALDQGNLISKF

-764 TFARSTART
+764 SFARPNVRGG
-773 PRINPEDIPPEYRD
+773 PRIAPEDVPAEYRD
-787 RLGAMTVA
+787 RVGNMTVA
-795 KTVPQLSEFL
+795 KTIPQLLEFL
-805 NAGGTIMAIGSATDL
+805 NAGGTILAIGSATDL
-820 GTQLQLPIANALV
+820 GVQLQLPIANALV
-833 DSAGRTLPRARFY
+833 DSTGKALPRNRFY

-852 AMRVDTTAELA
+852 RLSVDTTATLA
-863 QGMRPT
+863 QGLRPV
-869 TDFYYDNAPA
+869 TDFYFDNAPA
-879 FRLLPAAEPRGIK
+879 FRLLPAAELRGIK
-892 RIVWIDNPSP
+892 RIAWIDDATP

-911 RYLSGVT
+911 KYLNGVT

-932 FGPDPYFRSQP
+932 YGPDPYFRSQP
-943 HGTFKL
+943 HGTFKI
-949 LFNGLLYRNDL
+949 LFNGLIYRTAL

>member
-1 MNSYH
+1 LAQR
-6 SFGVLEKDRER
+6 GI
-17 ASDKT
+17 T
-22 SDPLQLTR
+22 T
-30 RSMRNLRFLPLLLCL
+30 
-45 VAVPAGSQGR
+45 
-55 TRARPV
+55 PV
-61 ARAITS
+61 AE
-67 PQAQF
+67 F
-72 GHNIGDDYFLANYT
+72 GHNIGDDYFLVNYT
-86 QMLDYWRKLDRESD
+86 QMIDYWRKLDRQSD

-113 RPMWMAIVTSPE
+113 RPIEMAIITSPE
-125 NFKKLARYQE
+125 NQRKLARYQD
-135 ISRRLALAENLTDAQ
+135 ISRRLALAEDLTDAQ
-150 AHALAVEG
+150 ARKLAAEG
-158 KSVVW
+158 KAVVW

-204 LVPANPDGQELVSNW
+204 LVPANPDGQELVSDW
-219 YMRDA
+219 YMREP

-248 DSYMAS
+248 DAYMAS

-276 HHQTGPIG
+276 HHQTGPLG

-331 GSSYSTWWNGGL
+331 GSLYSTWWNGGM

-359 IGNPTPMEIP
+359 IGNPTPIEIP
-369 LVPEKLL
+369 LVPEKQL
-376 PKGDYPMPIQP
+376 PRGDYPMPIAP

-424 GRNSIERGS
+424 GRNSIQRGS
-433 TDSWTVTPRKVA
+433 TDTWTVTPKKVA
-445 ALTAAIPQDSAR
+445 ALQAALPQDSAR
-457 PQGGDAGGGGGG
+457 PQGGDASGV
-469 GGRAV
+469 GGRPM
-474 TTSPADLAT
+474 TNSPAELAT
-483 YTRIM
+483 YNSIM
-488 RSPADR
+488 HNPADR

-504 QPDFLTATK
+504 QPDFPTATK
-513 FVNALIKTGIEID
+513 FVNALIKNGISVL
-526 RGTSAFTVDGKSYPA
+526 RATAPFTVGDRTYPT
-541 GSYVVKTAQ
+541 GSFVVQTAQ

-559 FEPQDHPNDIPYPGG
+559 FEPQDHPNDFSYPGG
-574 PPTPPYDNAGWTLA
+574 PPIPPYDNAGWTLA

-596 RILDGFSGPFTRVT
+596 RILEPFTGPFAAVT
-610 GFARVPAPRVGPA
+610 GFARPPGQRVGPA
-623 AAGYAFSHSQN
+623 ADGYFLSHSEN
-634 DAFYAV
+634 DAFTAV
-640 NRLLAHGDTV
+640 NRLLAHGEDV
-650 YTLRNALSINGR
+650 YALKSPLNINGKI
-662 TYDVGT
+662 YDAGT
-668 FYVPAKTST
+668 FFIRAKPGT
-677 RSFLARLAQE
+677 RAVASRVANE
-687 KGLQFDPFHTEVSP
+687 KGVGFDPIDTDLSSTILKP
-701 ASLQRIRPARIALW
+701 IKTPRIGLY
-715 DQYGGAITS
+715 DQYGGLITS

-731 EQFDFPYEVVYP
+731 DQFEFPYDVIYP
-743 QTLDAGNLISKF
+743 AQLDAGNLINKY
-755 DVLILPDGA
+755 DVIILPDGVNFMRPGGRA
-764 TFARSTART
+764 
-773 PRINPEDIPPEYRD
+773 PQRINPDDIPAEYRD
-787 RLGAMTVA
+787 RLGTPTVA
-795 KTVPQLSEFL
+795 VTIPKLLEFL
-805 NAGGTIMAIGSATDL
+805 NAGGTVLAIGSATDL
-820 GTQLQLPIANALV
+820 GIQLQLPIANALV
-833 DSAGRTLPRARFY
+833 DSSGRALPRTRFY

-852 AMRVDTTAELA
+852 SMRVDTTASLA
-863 QGMRPT
+863 QGLRPV
-869 TDFYYDNAPA
+869 TDFYYDNAEA
-879 FRLLPAAEPRGIK
+879 FRLLPAAESRGMK
-892 RIVWIDNPSP
+892 RVVWIDNPAP

-911 RYLSGVT
+911 RYLNGVT
-918 EVLQAPVGK
+918 EVLQAPVGR

-932 FGPDPYFRSQP
+932 YGADPYFRSQP

-949 LFNGLLYRNDL
+949 LFNGILYRNTL

>member
-1 MNSYH
+1 M
-6 SFGVLEKDRER
+6 
-17 ASDKT
+17 
-22 SDPLQLTR
+22 
-30 RSMRNLRFLPLLLCL
+30 RSLRFVVLLALSAAPL
-45 VAVPAGSQGR
+45 VASAQRRGTAP
-55 TRARPV
+55 
-61 ARAITS
+61 ITT
-67 PQAQF
+67 PLAQF

-86 QMLDYWRKLDRESD
+86 QMMDYWRKLDRQSD
-100 RMRLVRIGTTAEG
+100 RMRLARIGTTAEG
-113 RPMWMAIVTSPE
+113 RPMWMAIITSPE
-125 NFKKLARYQE
+125 NHRKLTHYQD

-150 AHALAVEG
+150 AHALAAEG

-178 LIETAYELVSR
+178 LIQTAYELVSR

-219 YMRDA
+219 YMRET

-233 LPRLYHKYA
+233 LPRLYQKYA

-248 DSYMAS
+248 DSYMAAL
-254 QPETQAMD
+254 PETQAMD
-262 SILFRA
+262 SIMFRA

-312 AAMHSRFVAEGKPG
+312 AAMHSRFVAEGKAG

-331 GSSYSTWWNGGL
+331 GSNYSTWWNGGL

-376 PKGDYPMPIQP
+376 PKGDLPMPIQP

-416 LLYNIYQM
+416 LLYNIYRM

-433 TDSWTVTPRKVA
+433 TDSWTVTPKEVA
-445 ALTAAIPQDSAR
+445 ALQAAIPQDSAR
-457 PQGGDAGGGGGG
+457 PQGGDAGSGG
-469 GGRAV
+469 GGRPT

-488 RSPADR
+488 RNPAER

-499 IIPAD
+499 IMSAD

-513 FVNALIKTGIEID
+513 FVNSLIKTGIEVE
-526 RGTSAFTVDGKSYPA
+526 RATAAFSVDGKNYPA
-541 GSYVVKTAQ
+541 GSLVVRTAQ
-550 AFRPHILDM
+550 SFRPHILDM

-588 YQMGVQFD
+588 YQMGVEFD
-596 RILDGFSGPFTRVT
+596 RILDGFSGPFTRVV
-610 GFARVPAPRVGPA
+610 GFAKPPAQRVGPA
-623 AAGYAFSHSQN
+623 AAGYALSHSEN
-634 DAFYAV
+634 DAFIAV
-640 NRLLAHGDTV
+640 NRLLARGDTV
-650 YTLRNALSINGR
+650 YTLVHPLNINGR
-662 TYDVGT
+662 NYDVGT
-668 FYVPAKTST
+668 FYIPAKTGT
-677 RSFLARLAQE
+677 RGALARIAQE
-687 KGLQFDPFHTEVSP
+687 TGLQFDPFHTEVSE
-701 ASLQRIRPARIALW
+701 ASLKRVRPARIALW
-715 DQYGGAITS
+715 DQYGGSITS
-724 GWARFIL
+724 GWARYIL
-731 EQFDFPYEVVYP
+731 EQFGFPYEVVYP
-743 QTLDAGNLISKF
+743 QTLDAGNLISKY

-764 TFARSTART
+764 TFLRSSARG
-773 PRINPEDIPPEYRD
+773 PRINPDDVPAEYRD
-787 RLGAMTVA
+787 RLGSMTVA
-795 KTVPQLSEFL
+795 RTVPQLQEFL
-805 NAGGTIMAIGSATDL
+805 NAGGTILAIGSATEL

-833 DSAGRTLPRARFY
+833 DSAGRTLPRTRFY

-852 AMRVDTTAELA
+852 SMRVDTTVALA
-863 QGMRPT
+863 HGMRPT
-869 TDFYYDNAPA
+869 TDFYYDNSPA
-879 FRLLPAAEPRGIK
+879 FRLLPAAEARGVK

-932 FGPDPYFRSQP
+932 YGPDPYFRSQP

-949 LFNGLLYRNDL
+949 LFNGLLYRTAL